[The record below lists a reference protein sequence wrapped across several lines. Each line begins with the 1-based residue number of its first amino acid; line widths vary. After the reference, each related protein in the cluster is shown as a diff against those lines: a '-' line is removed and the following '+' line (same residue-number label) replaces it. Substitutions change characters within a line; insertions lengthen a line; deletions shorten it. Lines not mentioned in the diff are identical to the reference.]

1 MQNGGS
7 NNLQNNGLSNAPHW
21 REEIDAPLPGNDASF
36 DKAAAWES
44 LSRRLQ
50 NGDKQPAGKRHF
62 LYPPYQKAAAAVVV
76 LAISAGLVYLLAGRQ
91 DTVAGKDFPDPVVSL
106 STGNAETPVGNAVT
120 TPGSTVTYT
129 DNKEMITPG
138 GKAQKPRSINVAGSA
153 RRRKSDPRQAAPLR
167 MMPATIT
174 PSISPA
180 PPAIVIDAV
189 AMSSR
194 FTDPLTIKKRK
205 VVHLNEISTPRQ
217 LLDIQTGK
225 DQRRMSFFNP
235 QPPAENRSSP
245 NSVIILFNH

>member
-1 MQNGGS
+1 MRNGGS
-7 NNLQNNGLSNAPHW
+7 NNLQNNGLSNVPHW

-50 NGDKQPAGKRHF
+50 NGDKQPAGKRYF
-62 LYPPYQKAAAAVVV
+62 LYPPYQRAAAAVVV
-76 LAISAGLVYLLAGRQ
+76 LALSAGLVYLLAGRQ
-91 DTVAGKDFPDPVVSL
+91 SAVAGKEFPGPVVSL

-120 TPGSTVTYT
+120 TAGSTGAYT
-129 DNKEMITPG
+129 DNKEMITPA
-138 GKAQKPRSINVAGSA
+138 GKAQKPRSTNVAGSA
-153 RRRKSDPRQAAPLR
+153 RRRKSDSLLVVPAAVAPQPTVFHPLIN
-167 MMPATIT
+167 T
-174 PSISPA
+174 
-180 PPAIVIDAV
+180 DAV

-225 DQRRMSFFNP
+225 DQRRLSFFNP